1 MFHTPAHKQQAA
13 KKKVYIV
20 AGSAAYRAL
29 FISLGLE
36 VVNNYED
43 ANLFCF
49 TGGEDVSPDLYN
61 ETRHRYT
68 YNDPMRDQ
76 YEKGVFV
83 RGLKSNI
90 PMVGICRGGQF
101 LNVMSGGAMF
111 QHIQNHT
118 HSGDHRIRDDLT
130 GQELWVSSTHHQM
143 MKPGP
148 AALLVAYGYDMQA
161 SVESF
166 PKSEAQP
173 VVSKPPCDYE
183 VVYYQTTKCLCF
195 QPHPE
200 FVGVRYEEMHEYFHS
215 LLKRFNF
222 V

>member
-1 MFHTPAHKQQAA
+1 MFHTPAHKQQVA

-29 FISLGLE
+29 FTSLGLE
-36 VVNNYED
+36 VVSDFNNAD
-43 ANLFCF
+43 MFCF

-61 ETRHRYT
+61 ETRHRHT
-68 YNDPMRDQ
+68 YNNPMRDQ
-76 YEKGVFV
+76 YEMGMFV
-83 RGLKSNI
+83 RGLKRDI

-130 GQELWVSSTHHQM
+130 GQELLVSSTHHQM
-143 MKPGP
+143 MKPSP
-148 AALLVAYGYDMQA
+148 KAVLVAYGVNMQA

-166 PKSEAQP
+166 PKSEVQT
-173 VVSKPPCDYE
+173 VVSQPYYDYE
-183 VVYYQTTKCLCF
+183 VLYYEHTKCLCF

-200 FVGVRYEEMHEYFHS
+200 FIGAHYEEMHEYFHS